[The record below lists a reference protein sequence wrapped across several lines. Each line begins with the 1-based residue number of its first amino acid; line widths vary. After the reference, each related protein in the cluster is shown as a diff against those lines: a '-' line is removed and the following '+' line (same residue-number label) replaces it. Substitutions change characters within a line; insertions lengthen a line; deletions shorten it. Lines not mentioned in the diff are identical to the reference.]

1 MHNKTPARV
10 PWFPKSKRMVCRHK
24 AEVLEFPDGTRVLAS
39 GWFERAPREPPPDFG
54 LYLDPMWQPTW
65 PATHLDWPDFGV
77 PKRAHEADTLIGE
90 VFCRAK
96 RGERV
101 EVGCIGGHGRTG
113 TVLACMAV
121 LAGVPASQAVK
132 WVREHYCPRAV
143 QEPSQE
149 YWMERFAERHAC
161 SRG

>member
-1 MHNKTPARV
+1 
-10 PWFPKSKRMVCRHK
+10 MVCRHK

-65 PATHLDWPDFGV
+65 PAAHLDWPDFGV
-77 PKRAHEADTLIGE
+77 PKRVHEADTLIGE

-121 LAGVPASQAVK
+121 LAGVPASHAVK